1 VLDTAIEVVNGG
13 AASGDRLLG
22 VDIGGTSIK
31 WCVISR
37 GQIEA
42 TGSIDTPRVDHH
54 CVLASVAQLAG
65 DLGDVAGIGV
75 AVPGTVD
82 SVRRCSVFVPN
93 LPGDWANLAVADHLE
108 RLTGRPVALINDA
121 RAFAWAEHTRGAASG
136 EANALLITLG
146 TGVGGAIVF
155 RGEILVGEVDAIGE
169 IGHVPV
175 DPRGQLCAC
184 GGRGCL
190 ETIASGTAIVA
201 HLARTMAMGQSAI
214 LADLTNGGRDPL
226 TAKIVAEGAREGDV
240 WAVDAFER
248 AGDAL
253 GQAAATICLL
263 MQLDAV
269 VVGGGLRPAAD
280 LYLPRIQHALD
291 ARRSLTGPIEARN
304 AQFGHEAGSV
314 GAATLAGVRFGSLAP
329 TTTSFRR
336 DHP

>member
-1 VLDTAIEVVNGG
+1 MSIPRT
-13 AASGDRLLG
+13 LG

-31 WCVISR
+31 WCLIRDGEV
-37 GQIEA
+37 EA
-42 TGSIDTPRVDHH
+42 TGAIDTPRIDHH
-54 CVLASVAQLAG
+54 SVVAAVSELASE
-65 DLGDVAGIGV
+65 LGELAGIGV

-82 SVRRCSVFVPN
+82 PVRRRSVFIPN
-93 LPGDWANLAVADHLE
+93 LPGDWENFAVADELE

-136 EANALLITLG
+136 EANTLFITLG
-146 TGVGGAIVF
+146 TGVGGAIAF
-155 RGEILVGEVDAIGE
+155 RGEILVGDVDAIGE
-169 IGHVPV
+169 MGHVPV

-201 HLARTMAMGQSAI
+201 HLARTVAIGQSAT
-214 LADLTNGGRDPL
+214 LAELTHGGRDPL
-226 TAKIVAEGAREGDV
+226 TAKIVADAARAGDP
-240 WAVDAFER
+240 WAIDAFER

-280 LYLPRIQHALD
+280 LYLPRIQRALD

-304 AQFGHEAGSV
+304 ARFGHEAGSV
-314 GAATLAGVRFGSLAP
+314 GAATLAAARFGAAA
-329 TTTSFRR
+329 
-336 DHP
+336 